1 MVWAIFGDG
10 AFGYSLTEFDT
21 FARHGIPVV
30 AVIGNDAGWNQ
41 IARDQVEILK
51 DPVGTELAATDYHKA
66 VEALGGVGYFIDAED
81 QIADVLTRAK
91 EACLDGKP
99 VAVNVRI
106 AKIDFRKG
114 SISM

>member
-1 MVWAIFGDG
+1 MQIQKRLGGSVHFL
-10 AFGYSLTEFDT
+10 SLQFVLLLEKNYNTYLID
-21 FARHGIPVV
+21 
-30 AVIGNDAGWNQ
+30 DAWWNQ

-91 EACLDGKP
+91 ESCLDGKP
-99 VAVNVRI
+99 VVVNVRI